1 MRKRK
6 RVLSMLLV
14 LCLVVGS
21 VLSDSGT
28 VVAHAETT
36 WLNGDAQ
43 TAFSALDTFLS
54 LDAKETEE
62 RLKASLTTL
71 QGYIKQDRQA
81 ESGFAKA
88 LSYLEDEAKGD
99 VYAAYLLEWI
109 ATWRE
114 DPNYSEELEGV
125 DLSSPEAVDIALGR
139 VSDRINGLCDRYE
152 LLIENTTGIP
162 DFVGYCRAVLPKL
175 SDDGE
180 LDWKHEVTND
190 ELDKLNQSV
199 SGILTIYGGADF
211 LSEWNLREGHKG
223 CTYPVNNDG
232 TAIEFTKENVR
243 MMVRDIVLRAYF
255 TKSDEERVEGLWSNW
270 NYMHDLMHLESL
282 SVKQYDDLAHLI
294 VEAVGWGAMRYAKP
308 VLVSKTIPDEIEV
321 SEGEERYTEERYSN
335 LASAFQSI
343 HNANAEYRIEISRSD
358 AITLDN
364 SYFGGAYE
372 TLEIVLC
379 EEAAEQ
385 TIYYNGATLKLNG
398 NVKVKAGGFRFNDSV
413 KLEGIPDK
421 KVYFSIDAES
431 GHGEVCYQKEKVDFQ
446 VDFNN
451 WEGNIDNGDAGR
463 ISEAGT
469 KLRTLMNADSFK
481 SEQPASAIKEI
492 LSNLA
497 ATDEFTNDFSPN
509 GAVKSDFSEKFWSYS
524 ETEEGILITI
534 KEEGFSDSEMLQAIT
549 QELGDMLTKDENGE
563 YSGDLSDYVTQVN
576 SGAEIT
582 KEQEQAAL
590 HDFVSWF
597 GRLLL
602 KSSSYKEWQS
612 KLADMKK
619 SGSEQ
624 EFITSVKKILEELGE
639 VSTNGQEKLFFD
651 DFMYSTDSGL
661 WIVESTDE
669 TDLNPYQ
676 LVTFTWDGLLPEL
689 VYAQYEIDMADQ
701 DCTLD
706 YVAYDTENGSMIG
719 AYKAMRSLIRTIADY
734 QMKASEGSF
743 VTPAPTPT
751 ETPTPMSTPTV
762 MPTPTPIPTA
772 TPTSTPI
779 PTPVP
784 APTDTPMP
792 IVTPIPIA
800 TPTETP
806 TPTNTPTAMPTSTP
820 TSIPENSEDGS
831 VTNVEKIGDKTVIT
845 TTTEKVDE
853 KTGAVVKT
861 EQILIADEK
870 TKTSQE
876 STVITTTLKNG
887 DIETSSNT
895 VSKNS
900 KGKVTKTI
908 DISKT
913 VDSKTGM
920 EVEVREEKNSKGQ
933 VTNTSAMIVPGA
945 ESSVHGKDVNISLQ
959 IQSDSVIKTMN
970 KVSNDEKM
978 NLSVNVSGE
987 NLLNEIK
994 KSESKNVN
1002 VFVEIPKE
1010 LEENKNVKDCT
1021 LNLGKD
1027 ILTEAKQSGNNLK
1040 ISVGDESSQQK
1051 TLYEWTFSKEALKNT
1066 NELKDLDLSLS
1077 IQKPADSKNTEAGK
1091 IINSLKKS
1099 DSKTYKQ
1106 LINNSIVC
1114 SLGDNGELGCEA
1126 EVKMYVGDHAKNNTS
1141 YYLYYANPKTNT
1153 LEEVPY
1159 NSMKVKDGYLSTKLK
1174 HCSDYIFTKSKLS
1187 PDVATPLAQQIKG
1200 IAASK
1205 TIEKGESFKIRP
1217 VLPSTLIK
1225 VKETNRNEG
1234 ASMQVVIT
1242 YRTSNKNVATVG
1254 KTGGKVT
1261 GKERGTCIITTN
1273 ILLADGTKRTIK
1285 TKLYVK

>member
-14 LCLVVGS
+14 LCLMVGS

-28 VVAHAETT
+28 VIAHAETT

-43 TAFSALDTFLS
+43 AAFSALNAFLS
-54 LDAKETEE
+54 LDNVTKEG
-62 RLKASLTTL
+62 LQGSLTTL
-71 QGYIKQDRQA
+71 QGYIIEDRWA
-81 ESGFAKA
+81 GSGFAKA
-88 LSYLEDEAKGD
+88 LNYLEDDSKSD
-99 VYAAYLLEWI
+99 DFAAYLLEWI
-109 ATWRE
+109 ATWKK
-114 DPNYSEELEGV
+114 DPNYSEELKGVDPTSSEGV
-125 DLSSPEAVDIALGR
+125 DFALECVMQR
-139 VSDRINGLCDRYE
+139 LNGLCYRYDR
-152 LLIENTTGIP
+152 LIGNMTGIP
-162 DFVGYCRAVLPKL
+162 DFVGYCKAVLPKL

-180 LDWKHEVTND
+180 LDWKHEVTED
-190 ELDKLNQSV
+190 ELNYLNKYV

-211 LSEWNLREGHKG
+211 VNGWNQREGHEG
-223 CTYPVNNDG
+223 CTYPVNGDG
-232 TAIEFTKENVR
+232 NIEFTIENVR

-255 TKSDEERVEGLWSNW
+255 EKEEMKEGLWSNW
-270 NYMHDLMHLESL
+270 NYMHKLMNLGSL

-294 VEAVGWGAMRYAKP
+294 VEAVGWGAVRYAKP
-308 VLVSKTIPDEIEV
+308 VLVSKTIPDNIEV
-321 SEGEERYTEERYSN
+321 QEGEECYTEERYSD
-335 LASAFQSI
+335 LASAFQSMN
-343 HNANAEYRIEISRSD
+343 NANAEYRMEISCSD

-364 SYFGGAYE
+364 SYFSGSYG
-372 TLEIVLC
+372 TLEIALC
-379 EEAAEQ
+379 EEAAGQ
-385 TIYYNGATLKLNG
+385 TISYDGATLKLNG
-398 NVKVKAGGFRFNDSV
+398 NVKVKAGSFQFNDSV
-413 KLEGIPDK
+413 QIEGIPDK

-431 GHGEVCYQKEKVDFQ
+431 GHGDVCYLKEQVDFQ
-446 VDFNN
+446 VNFDK
-451 WEGNIDNGDAGR
+451 WEGNIDIDNGDAGR
-463 ISEAGT
+463 ISEAGA
-469 KLRTLMNADSFK
+469 KLRKLMNADYFK
-481 SEQPASAIKEI
+481 SEQPASAVKEI
-492 LSNLA
+492 LSKLA
-497 ATDEFTNDFSPN
+497 ATEEFANDFSPN
-509 GAVKSDFSEKFWSYS
+509 GAVSSSLSEKFWSYS
-524 ETEEGILITI
+524 KTEEGTFITI
-534 KEEGFSDSEMLQAIT
+534 KEEGFSDPEMIQAIT
-549 QELGDMLTKDENGE
+549 QELEDMLTKDENGE
-563 YSGDLSDYVTQVN
+563 YSGDLSDYVTRVN
-576 SGAEIT
+576 RGVEIT

-590 HDFVSWF
+590 HDFVYWF

-612 KLADMKK
+612 KLTDMKK

-624 EFITSVKKILEELGE
+624 EFITSVKKILEELGG
-639 VSTNGQEKLFFD
+639 VSTNGQEKLFFE
-651 DFMYSTDSGL
+651 DFMNSAEDSGL
-661 WIVESTDE
+661 WRAESTDE
-669 TDLNPYQ
+669 ADSIPYQ
-676 LVTFTWDGLLPEL
+676 LVTFTWDGLLSEL

-706 YVAYDTENGSMIG
+706 YVVYDTENGSMIG
-719 AYKAMRSLIRTIADY
+719 AYKAMRSLIRAIADY
-734 QMKASEGSF
+734 QRKAREGIF
-743 VTPAPTPT
+743 VTPTPTTLPSSTPTPT
-751 ETPTPMSTPTV
+751 NAPT
-762 MPTPTPIPTA
+762 PTA

-792 IVTPIPIA
+792 TA
-800 TPTETP
+800 TPTEKP

-820 TSIPENSEDGS
+820 TPTAIQENTEDGS
-831 VTNVEKIGDKTVIT
+831 ITTVEKRGDKTVTT
-845 TTTEKVDE
+845 TTTEKVDA
-853 KTGAVVKT
+853 KTGTVVIT
-861 EQILIADEK
+861 EEKLVTNEK

-876 STVITTTLKNG
+876 STVITTTSKNG

-908 DISKT
+908 DICKT

-959 IQSDSVIKTMN
+959 IQSDSVIKTIN

-1010 LEENKNVKDCT
+1010 LEENKNVKNCT

-1040 ISVGDESSQQK
+1040 IAVGDESSQQK

-1091 IINSLKKS
+1091 IVDSLKKS
-1099 DSKTYKQ
+1099 NSKTYKQ
-1106 LINNSIVC
+1106 LMNNSIVC

-1126 EVKMYVGDHAKNNTS
+1126 EIKMYVGDYAKNNTS

-1159 NSMKVKDGYLSTKLK
+1159 NSMKVKDGYLSAKLK

-1187 PDVATPLAQQIKG
+1187 SDVATPLAQQIKG

-1225 VKETNRNEG
+1225 VKEINRNEG